1 MGEISLTLSPCLNCP
16 GPRFDR
22 SCSAES
28 VTNLSGCSFYL
39 GARSEFRIFLPM
51 TVLGRQLLVKAAKLY
66 DLAAMSLSFGLA
78 AVLVAPQ
85 TAIVSFADFLAMRV
99 KVRNFALFGG
109 FLLVWN
115 IVFRLFGLYDSRRLS
130 GQRDEVFD
138 IVKATTLG
146 VGSVCIAAFLFRL
159 KIVTPLF
166 VLALWFISS
175 ATFVSSRLVAR
186 YLLSQVRVRGR
197 NLRDMLIVGTNP
209 RAVLFARKIQA
220 KPTLGYRVLGF
231 VDQEW
236 EGMEEFRKGGY
247 PLASDF
253 ERFPFLLRERVVDE
267 VVLALPMKSLYL
279 QASRVAALCEEQ
291 GVAVRVLSNIFNMRL
306 AQSKAGEFE
315 GEAVTTLCIGS
326 PDDWQHLFK
335 RIFDIVASLVAILI
349 LAPLFLLAGFLIKLT
364 SQGPVFFNQERV
376 GLSKKR
382 FHLYKFRTMAAD
394 AEERQ
399 REIEHLNEASGP
411 VFKMKNDPRIPRV
424 GKLLRKT
431 SIDELAQLFNVLKGD
446 MSLVGP
452 RPLPVRDYQGFDQ
465 DWQRRRFS
473 VRPGITCLWQING
486 RSSIPFE
493 KWMELDMKYIDQW
506 SLWMDFKILAKTI
519 PVVLK
524 GTGAA

>member
-1 MGEISLTLSPCLNCP
+1 
-16 GPRFDR
+16 
-22 SCSAES
+22 
-28 VTNLSGCSFYL
+28 
-39 GARSEFRIFLPM
+39 M
-51 TVLGRQLLVKAAKLY
+51 TALGRQLFVKVAKLY
-66 DLAAMSLSFGLA
+66 DLAVMCLSFGLA
-78 AVLVAPQ
+78 AVLVAHQ

-99 KVRNFALFGG
+99 KVRNFVLFAGI
-109 FLLVWN
+109 LLVWN
-115 IVFRLFGLYDSRRLS
+115 ISFRLFGLYDSRRLS
-130 GQRDEVFD
+130 GQKDEVLD
-138 IVKATTLG
+138 IVKATTFG

-166 VLALWFISS
+166 VLALWFIST
-175 ATFVSSRLVAR
+175 ATFVLSRLVVR

-197 NLRDMLIVGTNP
+197 NLREMLIVGTNP

-220 KPTLGYRVLGF
+220 NPTLGYRVLGF

-291 GVAVRVLSNIFNMRL
+291 GVVVRVLSNIFNLRL
-306 AQSKAGEFE
+306 AQSKTGEFE
-315 GEAVTTLCIGS
+315 GEAVTTLCTGS
-326 PDDWQHLFK
+326 PEDWQHLFK
-335 RIFDIVASLVAILI
+335 RTLDIVASLVATLI
-349 LAPLFLLAGFLIKLT
+349 LAPLFLLAGFFIKLT
-364 SQGPVFFNQERV
+364 SQGPVFFIQERV
-376 GLSKKR
+376 GLNKKR
-382 FHLYKFRTMAAD
+382 FHLYKFRTMVAD

-411 VFKMKNDPRIPRV
+411 VFKMKNDPRITRV

-431 SIDELAQLFNVLKGD
+431 SIDELPQLFNVLKGD

-452 RPLPVRDYQGFDQ
+452 RPLPVRDYQGFHQ

-486 RSSIPFE
+486 RCSIPFE
-493 KWMELDMKYIDQW
+493 KWMELDMKYIDEW

-519 PVVLK
+519 PAVLK
-524 GTGAA
+524 GAGAA